1 MSEATLTLLV
11 LAVCVALF
19 ISNRVPVGVV
29 AILTSL
35 SLLALGVI
43 DLPTALGGF
52 GDPVVVFIASLFV
65 VAEGLDASGLT
76 AWMGRRITTRVGTSR
91 IALLVVL
98 MLVTALLS
106 ALVTPNGAAAA
117 MIPVVLATARATGVR
132 PAALLMPVAF
142 AASAGAL
149 LTLSGSVVNVM
160 VSQTAEDL
168 TGSEFAF
175 FEFAAAGVF
184 LVAGSVLVAV
194 VFNRLVPADR
204 EASISRDF
212 GAHLDTL
219 IDHYDIE
226 QGFFRLRVTREP
238 RASLTARAL
247 GERGATVYAVQ
258 GGTGQ
263 VRDLD
268 EDLHRGD
275 TVLATGSGDSVR
287 SLTESELLAVDQEP
301 LTRASRARML
311 HEHVGLAE
319 VIVPPR
325 SMLIGET
332 FFTGMRRG
340 VITVL
345 ALRRGSKDAGTSHVR
360 LVEGD
365 TLLLHGPWPAVH
377 QLEEDDDV
385 LLVDSPAQVQRQ
397 LVPLG
402 RAARRAGIV
411 TFGMVVLLASGL
423 VAPAVAGL
431 LAACAMVLTRV
442 VTVPQAYRSVSWQ
455 TVVLIGGL
463 IPLSAAIRDSGAAD
477 IIADLV
483 VSVAGSGHT
492 LVVLSVV
499 FVVTALLGQV
509 ISNTATALV
518 MIPIT
523 VAISQA
529 AAIDVRMMLMSLAVA
544 SGASL
549 LTPIATPAN
558 MMAGATA
565 GYRFGDYWRF
575 GAVTLVV
582 WFLVAVLV
590 VPLVWSP

>member
-132 PAALLMPVAF
+132 TAALLMPVAF

-365 TLLLHGPWPAVH
+365 TLLLHGPWPAIH

-558 MMAGATA
+558 MMAGAAA

>member
-365 TLLLHGPWPAVH
+365 TLLLHGPWPAIH

>member
-365 TLLLHGPWPAVH
+365 TLLLHGPWPAIH

-442 VTVPQAYRSVSWQ
+442 VTVPQAYRWWSS
-455 TVVLIGGL
+455 
-463 IPLSAAIRDSGAAD
+463 SAG
-477 IIADLV
+477 
-483 VSVAGSGHT
+483 
-492 LVVLSVV
+492 
-499 FVVTALLGQV
+499 
-509 ISNTATALV
+509 
-518 MIPIT
+518 
-523 VAISQA
+523 
-529 AAIDVRMMLMSLAVA
+529 
-544 SGASL
+544 
-549 LTPIATPAN
+549 
-558 MMAGATA
+558 
-565 GYRFGDYWRF
+565 
-575 GAVTLVV
+575 
-582 WFLVAVLV
+582 
-590 VPLVWSP
+590 

>member
-365 TLLLHGPWPAVH
+365 TLLLHGPWPAIH

-558 MMAGATA
+558 MMAGAAA

>member
-1 MSEATLTLLV
+1 
-11 LAVCVALF
+11 
-19 ISNRVPVGVV
+19 
-29 AILTSL
+29 
-35 SLLALGVI
+35 
-43 DLPTALGGF
+43 
-52 GDPVVVFIASLFV
+52 
-65 VAEGLDASGLT
+65 
-76 AWMGRRITTRVGTSR
+76 
-91 IALLVVL
+91 
-98 MLVTALLS
+98 
-106 ALVTPNGAAAA
+106 
-117 MIPVVLATARATGVR
+117 
-132 PAALLMPVAF
+132 
-142 AASAGAL
+142 
-149 LTLSGSVVNVM
+149 M
-160 VSQTAEDL
+160 VSQTAEEL

-184 LVAGSVLVAV
+184 LVVGSVLVAV
-194 VFNRLVPADR
+194 VLNRLVPAER

-238 RASLTARAL
+238 RAPLTARAL
-247 GERGATVYAVQ
+247 GDRGATVYAVQ
-258 GGTGQ
+258 GCQGQ

-268 EDLHRGD
+268 EELHRGD

-301 LTRASRARML
+301 LTRATRAHML

-325 SMLIGET
+325 SRLIGET

-345 ALRRGSKDAGTSHVR
+345 ALRRGSKDVGTSHVR

-365 TLLLHGPWPAVH
+365 TLLLHGPRPAIH
-377 QLEEDDDV
+377 QLEDDDDV

-402 RAARRAGIV
+402 RHARLAGVV
-411 TFGMVVLLASGL
+411 TLAMVVLLASGL
-423 VAPAVAGL
+423 VTPAVAGL

-558 MMAGATA
+558 MMAGAAA
-565 GYRFGDYWRF
+565 GYRFGDYWKF

>member
-365 TLLLHGPWPAVH
+365 TLLLHGPWSAIH

-558 MMAGATA
+558 MMAGAAA

>member
-1 MSEATLTLLV
+1 M
-11 LAVCVALF
+11 
-19 ISNRVPVGVV
+19 
-29 AILTSL
+29 
-35 SLLALGVI
+35 
-43 DLPTALGGF
+43 
-52 GDPVVVFIASLFV
+52 
-65 VAEGLDASGLT
+65 
-76 AWMGRRITTRVGTSR
+76 
-91 IALLVVL
+91 
-98 MLVTALLS
+98 
-106 ALVTPNGAAAA
+106 
-117 MIPVVLATARATGVR
+117 
-132 PAALLMPVAF
+132 
-142 AASAGAL
+142 
-149 LTLSGSVVNVM
+149 
-160 VSQTAEDL
+160 
-168 TGSEFAF
+168 
-175 FEFAAAGVF
+175 
-184 LVAGSVLVAV
+184 
-194 VFNRLVPADR
+194 
-204 EASISRDF
+204 
-212 GAHLDTL
+212 
-219 IDHYDIE
+219 
-226 QGFFRLRVTREP
+226 
-238 RASLTARAL
+238 
-247 GERGATVYAVQ
+247 
-258 GGTGQ
+258 
-263 VRDLD
+263 RDLD

-365 TLLLHGPWPAVH
+365 TLLLHGPWPAIH

-558 MMAGATA
+558 MMAGAAA

>member
-11 LAVCVALF
+11 LAICVALF

-35 SLLALGVI
+35 SLLALGIV
-43 DLPTALGGF
+43 DLPSALGGF

-76 AWMGRRITTRVGTSR
+76 AWVGRCITTGVGTSR

-98 MLVTALLS
+98 MLVTAVLS

-226 QGFFRLRVTREP
+226 RGFFRLRVTREP

-258 GGTGQ
+258 GGAGQ

-365 TLLLHGPWPAVH
+365 TLLLHGPWPAIH

-402 RAARRAGIV
+402 RPARRAGVV
-411 TFGMVVLLASGL
+411 TLGMVVLLASGL

-483 VSVAGSGHT
+483 VTVAGSGHT

-499 FVVTALLGQV
+499 FVVTAVLGQV

-558 MMAGATA
+558 MMAGAAA

>member
-365 TLLLHGPWPAVH
+365 TLLLHGPWPAIH

-402 RAARRAGIV
+402 RPARLAGVV
-411 TFGMVVLLASGL
+411 TLGMVVVLASGL

-558 MMAGATA
+558 MMASAAA
-565 GYRFGDYWRF
+565 GYRFGDYWKF

>member
-98 MLVTALLS
+98 MLVTAVLS

-365 TLLLHGPWPAVH
+365 TLLLHGPWPAIH

-411 TFGMVVLLASGL
+411 TLGMVVLLASGL

-558 MMAGATA
+558 MMAGAAA

>member
-1 MSEATLTLLV
+1 MSEATVTLLV
-11 LAVCVALF
+11 LAVCVGLF

-35 SLLALGVI
+35 SLLALGVV
-43 DLPTALGGF
+43 DLHTALGGF

-76 AWMGRRITTRVGTSR
+76 AWVGRRITSGVRSDR
-91 IALLVVL
+91 ISLLVVL
-98 MLVTALLS
+98 MLVTAVLS

-117 MIPVVLATARATGVR
+117 MIPVVLATARSTGVR

-160 VSQTAEDL
+160 VSEAAAESV
-168 TGSEFAF
+168 GREFGF
-175 FEFAAAGVF
+175 FEFAGAGVF
-184 LVAGSVLVAV
+184 LVAGSVLVAAL
-194 VFNRLVPADR
+194 FGRMVPEER
-204 EASISRDF
+204 GASIQRDF

-219 IDHYDIE
+219 IDHYDID
-226 QGFFRLRVTREP
+226 QGFFRLRVAREP
-238 RASLTARAL
+238 VEALTARGL
-247 GERGATVYAVQ
+247 RGHGAVVYAVQ
-258 GGTGQ
+258 GRDGQ
-263 VRDLD
+263 VMDLD
-268 EDLHRGD
+268 DQLHEGD
-275 TVLATGSGDSVR
+275 TVLATGPGEAVR
-287 SLTESELLAVDQEP
+287 GLTGTAPLEVDQVP
-301 LTRASRARML
+301 LTRASRERML

-325 SMLIGET
+325 SMLIGES

-345 ALRRGSKDAGTSHVR
+345 ALRRGSRDVGTSHVR
-360 LVEGD
+360 LAEGD
-365 TLLLHGPWPAVH
+365 TLLLHGPWPAIH
-377 QLEEDDDV
+377 QLEDNDDV

-397 LVPLG
+397 LAPLG
-402 RAARRAGIV
+402 ASARWAGAITV
-411 TFGMVVLLASGL
+411 GMVVLLASGL
-423 VAPAVAGL
+423 VAPAAAGL

-442 VTVPQAYRSVSWQ
+442 VTVPQAYSSVSWQ

-463 IPLSAAIRDSGAAD
+463 IPLSVAIRDSGAAD
-477 IIADLV
+477 LIAGLV
-483 VSVAGSGHT
+483 VSLSGSGN
-492 LVVLSVV
+492 VFAVLSVV

-509 ISNTATALV
+509 ISNAATALV
-518 MIPIT
+518 MIPIA
-523 VAISQA
+523 VAISQVA
-529 AAIDVRMMLMSLAVA
+529 GLDTRMVLMSLAVA

-558 MMAGATA
+558 MMVSAAA

-575 GAVTLVV
+575 GAVTMVV
-582 WFLVAVLV
+582 WFLVGVLL
-590 VPLVWSP
+590 VPAVWSP